1 MEIRFKGGVNISM
14 KIPPEKYDE
23 TVAFY
28 RDILLFDVEEVPI
41 TRSAVLATHR
51 LEFGQNIL
59 WLDCVEGIT
68 DSKIS
73 LEICT
78 EDIES
83 ATNYLRINDVT
94 ICDEAEKIDPSM
106 HWIKDPAGNILLV
119 KKQIN

>member
-1 MEIRFKGGVNISM
+1 MEIRFKGGVNIAM

-41 TRSAVLATHR
+41 THSAVLATHR

-73 LEICT
+73 LEICA

-83 ATNYLRINDVT
+83 ATNYLRVNDVT
-94 ICDEAEKIDPSM
+94 ICDGVEEIDPSM
-106 HWIKDPAGNILLV
+106 HWIEDPAGNIFLLRER
-119 KKQIN
+119 IA